1 MPSDQLSLPDTD
13 QATTVQKLTLVHNLD
28 EQPELLAFV
37 SSLEVSKLA
46 DFPMLDKYHT
56 ENFDL
61 HKIDGIKLRDL

>member
-13 QATTVQKLTLVHNLD
+13 QATTLEQLTLVHNLD

-37 SSLEVSKLA
+37 SSIEVSSIA
-46 DFPMLDKYHT
+46 DFPTLDTYHT
-56 ENFDL
+56 EKFDL